1 MVKATN
7 PTNVESPVT
16 FIEFALMP
24 PVNVAAVP
32 VMMLSVDATPVNHV
46 PSPEKDVALTRPTTF
61 SPALN
66 VGAPVP
72 ALFV

>member
-1 MVKATN
+1 
-7 PTNVESPVT
+7 
-16 FIEFALMP
+16 
-24 PVNVAAVP
+24 
-32 VMMLSVDATPVNHV
+32 MMLSVDATPVNPV
-46 PSPEKDVALTRPTTF
+46 PSPENDVALTRPTTF